1 MLFGAFIPCKRAR
14 RAVLRRVGAYMAQK
28 LLYWCRSIYASRLL
42 CSSST
47 IQGWTRRDGSA

>member
-1 MLFGAFIPCKRAR
+1 MLFGASIPCKRAR